1 MRIRIRYPLFAAF
14 LGVIGLLVILILLL
28 VSSGLR
34 RELGLMVRADL
45 ERQLALGEWVAQ
57 EVGLVDLD
65 LLAREITDH
74 IGYRVTF
81 IDSEGSVLGDSYV
94 EVGRL
99 SEVEN
104 HYDRPEVQGLLV
116 SGETVSFAERISET
130 VDQSLLYAARLIT
143 LDGSSVIM
151 RIAAPQTDI
160 EQAVSGVQRTVALY
174 GLLAMLFALAAAY
187 MVSIA
192 LTRPLVLLAKR
203 ARQLSKGDYTVR
215 VPDTKVTELQDVA
228 NAFRLLTAE
237 LQSQFTELG
246 HEREEMQT
254 LIDCMAEGVIA
265 LSEDARVVRMNRSAR
280 ALLELPDTPDC
291 APINS
296 VVSDNK
302 LRSVLEDSVIRPGNS
317 DEVEVNGRHLLV
329 SSRALDLGGAVTTL
343 LDISEIR
350 RLEQVRRDFVANA
363 SHELKTPLTSIRG
376 YAETLLDDDP
386 PEKLKLE
393 FLTSIRK
400 NTLRL
405 EHLVED
411 LLDLSKLESGGWTG
425 RRESV
430 DTKEV
435 AEEAWQQVVRDIEG
449 KGGISFDI
457 LGDLRVKGDR
467 EGLFHVFRNL
477 LENSIRHTDSGGSI
491 NVSMALTQDSMVEV
505 VISDDGD
512 GIPAESLPRIFERFY
527 RADSARARDFGG
539 TGLGLAIVRHLV
551 SEMGGEVVAESQLGQ
566 GTTVRF
572 TVPVE

>member
-14 LGVIGLLVILILLL
+14 LGVIGLLAILILLL

-116 SGETVSFAERISET
+116 GGETVSFAERISET

-237 LQSQFTELG
+237 LQSRFTELG

-376 YAETLLDDDP
+376 YVETLLDDDP

>member
-1 MRIRIRYPLFAAF
+1 MRIRIQRPLFAAF
-14 LGVIGLLVILILLL
+14 LGVIGLLVVLIVLL

-34 RELGLMVRADL
+34 
-45 ERQLALGEWVAQ
+45 
-57 EVGLVDLD
+57 VGL
-65 LLAREITDH
+65 A
-74 IGYRVTF
+74 
-81 IDSEGSVLGDSYV
+81 
-94 EVGRL
+94 
-99 SEVEN
+99 
-104 HYDRPEVQGLLV
+104 
-116 SGETVSFAERISET
+116 
-130 VDQSLLYAARLIT
+130 
-143 LDGSSVIM
+143 
-151 RIAAPQTDI
+151 
-160 EQAVSGVQRTVALY
+160 
-174 GLLAMLFALAAAY
+174 GLLAVLVALAAAY
-187 MVSIA
+187 MISIA
-192 LTRPLVLLAKR
+192 LTSPLVLLAKR
-203 ARQLSKGDYTVR
+203 ARQFSEGDYSVR
-215 VPDTKVTELQDVA
+215 VPDAKVTELQDVA
-228 NAFRLLTAE
+228 DAFNALTAE
-237 LQSQFTELG
+237 LQSRFTELG
-246 HEREEMQT
+246 HEREEAQT

-280 ALLELPDTPDC
+280 ALLELPDIPDLS
-291 APINS
+291 PISS
-296 VVSDNK
+296 VIGDNK
-302 LRSVLEDSVIRPGNS
+302 LRSIMEDSVIRPGNS

-329 SSRALDLGGAVTTL
+329 SSRALDPGGTVTTL

-376 YAETLLDDDP
+376 YAETLLDDDL
-386 PEKLKLE
+386 PEKLTLE

-400 NTLRL
+400 NSLRL

-411 LLDLSKLESGGWTG
+411 LLDLSKLESGEWTG

-435 AEEAWQQVVRDIEG
+435 AEEAWQVVRDIED
-449 KGGISFDI
+449 KDGIAFDI
-457 LGDLRVKGDR
+457 LGDFSVMGDR

-505 VISDDGD
+505 VISDDGE
-512 GIPAESLPRIFERFY
+512 GIPNESLPRIFERFY

-572 TVPVE
+572 TVPAG

>member
-1 MRIRIRYPLFAAF
+1 MRIRIQYPLFAAF
-14 LGVIGLLVILILLL
+14 LGVIGLLSVLIVLL
-28 VSSGLR
+28 VSSSLR
-34 RELGLMVRADL
+34 KELGLTVRADL
-45 ERQLALGEWVAQ
+45 ERQLALGEWVVQ
-57 EVGLVDLD
+57 EAGLVDLD
-65 LLAREITDH
+65 SLAREITDR

-81 IDSEGSVLGDSYV
+81 IDPEGSVLGDSYV
-94 EVGRL
+94 ELGRL
-99 SEVEN
+99 PEVEN
-104 HYDRPEVQGLLV
+104 HYDRPEVQDLLV
-116 SGETVSFAERISET
+116 SGETVSFAERTSET
-130 VDQSLLYAARLIT
+130 VAESLLYAARLIT

-160 EQAVSGVQRTVALY
+160 ERTVSGVQRTVALT

-187 MVSIA
+187 MISIA
-192 LTRPLVLLAKR
+192 LTKPLVLLAQR
-203 ARQLSKGDYTVR
+203 ARQFSKEDYTVR

-228 NAFRLLTAE
+228 DAFNLLTDE
-237 LQSQFTELG
+237 LQSRLTELG

-265 LSEDARVVRMNRSAR
+265 LSEDARVIRMNRSAR
-280 ALLELPDTPDC
+280 ALLELPDTPVF
-291 APINS
+291 APVNS

-302 LRSVLEDSVIRPGNS
+302 LRSILEDSVIRPGNS

-329 SSRALDLGGAVTTL
+329 SSRALDPGGAVTTL

-435 AEEAWQQVVRDIEG
+435 AQEAWQVVRDIED
-449 KGGISFDI
+449 KEEISFDI
-457 LGDLRVKGDR
+457 LGDLRVMGDR

-572 TVPVE
+572 TVPTE

>member
-1 MRIRIRYPLFAAF
+1 MRIRIQYPLFAAF
-14 LGVIGLLVILILLL
+14 LGVIGLLSVLIVLL
-28 VSSGLR
+28 VSSSLR
-34 RELGLMVRADL
+34 KELGLTVRADL
-45 ERQLALGEWVAQ
+45 ERQLALGEWVVQ
-57 EVGLVDLD
+57 EAGLVDLD
-65 LLAREITDH
+65 SLAREITDR

-81 IDSEGSVLGDSYV
+81 IDAEGSVLGDSYV
-94 EVGRL
+94 ELGRL
-99 SEVEN
+99 PEVEN
-104 HYDRPEVQGLLV
+104 HYDRPEVQDLLV
-116 SGETVSFAERISET
+116 SGETVSFAERTSET
-130 VDQSLLYAARLIT
+130 VAESFLYAARLIT

-160 EQAVSGVQRTVALY
+160 ERTVSGVQRTVALT

-187 MVSIA
+187 MISIA
-192 LTRPLVLLAKR
+192 LTKPLVLLAQR
-203 ARQLSKGDYTVR
+203 ARQFSKGDYTLR

-228 NAFRLLTAE
+228 DAFNLLTDE
-237 LQSQFTELG
+237 LQSRLTELG

-265 LSEDARVVRMNRSAR
+265 LSEDARVIRMNRSAR
-280 ALLELPDTPDC
+280 ALLELPDTPVF
-291 APINS
+291 APVNS

-302 LRSVLEDSVIRPGNS
+302 LRSILEDSVIRPGNS

-329 SSRALDLGGAVTTL
+329 SSRALDPGGAVTTL

-435 AEEAWQQVVRDIEG
+435 AQEAWQVVRDIEG
-449 KGGISFDI
+449 KEGISFDI
-457 LGDLRVKGDR
+457 LGDLRVMGDR

-572 TVPVE
+572 TVPTE

>member
-1 MRIRIRYPLFAAF
+1 MRIRIQYPLFAAF
-14 LGVIGLLVILILLL
+14 LGVIGLLSVLIVLL
-28 VSSGLR
+28 VSSSLR
-34 RELGLMVRADL
+34 KELGLTVRADL
-45 ERQLALGEWVAQ
+45 ERQLALGEWVVQ
-57 EVGLVDLD
+57 EAGLVDLD
-65 LLAREITDH
+65 SLAREITDR

-81 IDSEGSVLGDSYV
+81 IDPEGSVLGDSYV
-94 EVGRL
+94 ELGRL
-99 SEVEN
+99 PEVEN
-104 HYDRPEVQGLLV
+104 HYDRPEVQDLLV
-116 SGETVSFAERISET
+116 SGETVSFAERTSET
-130 VDQSLLYAARLIT
+130 VAEPLLYAARLIT

-160 EQAVSGVQRTVALY
+160 ERTVSGVQRTVALT

-187 MVSIA
+187 MISIA
-192 LTRPLVLLAKR
+192 LTKPLVLLAQR
-203 ARQLSKGDYTVR
+203 ARQFSKGDYTVR

-228 NAFRLLTAE
+228 DAFNLLTDE
-237 LQSQFTELG
+237 LQSRLTELG

-265 LSEDARVVRMNRSAR
+265 LSEDARVIRMNRSAR
-280 ALLELPDTPDC
+280 ALLELLDTPAF
-291 APINS
+291 APVSS

-302 LRSVLEDSVIRPGNS
+302 LRSILEDSVIRPGNS

-329 SSRALDLGGAVTTL
+329 SSRALDPGGAVTTL

-435 AEEAWQQVVRDIEG
+435 AQEAWQVVRDIEG
-449 KGGISFDI
+449 KEGISFDI
-457 LGDLRVKGDR
+457 LGDLRVMGDR

-491 NVSMALTQDSMVEV
+491 NVSMVLTQDSMVEV

-572 TVPVE
+572 TVPTE

>member
-1 MRIRIRYPLFAAF
+1 MRIRIQYPLFAAF
-14 LGVIGLLVILILLL
+14 LGVIGLLSVLIVLL
-28 VSSGLR
+28 VSSSLR
-34 RELGLMVRADL
+34 KELGLTVRADL
-45 ERQLALGEWVAQ
+45 ERQLALGEWVVQ
-57 EVGLVDLD
+57 EAGLVDLD
-65 LLAREITDH
+65 SLAREITDR

-81 IDSEGSVLGDSYV
+81 IDPEGSVLGDSYV
-94 EVGRL
+94 ELGRL
-99 SEVEN
+99 PEVEN
-104 HYDRPEVQGLLV
+104 HYDRPEVQDLLV
-116 SGETVSFAERISET
+116 SGETVSFAERTSET
-130 VDQSLLYAARLIT
+130 VAESLLYAARLIT

-160 EQAVSGVQRTVALY
+160 ERTVSGVQRTVALT

-187 MVSIA
+187 MISIA
-192 LTRPLVLLAKR
+192 LTKPLVLLAQR
-203 ARQLSKGDYTVR
+203 ARQFSKEDYTVR

-228 NAFRLLTAE
+228 DAFNLLTDE
-237 LQSQFTELG
+237 LQSRLTELG

-265 LSEDARVVRMNRSAR
+265 LSEDARVIRMNRSAR
-280 ALLELPDTPDC
+280 ALLELPDTPVF
-291 APINS
+291 APVNS

-302 LRSVLEDSVIRPGNS
+302 LRSILEDSVIRPGNS

-329 SSRALDLGGAVTTL
+329 SSRALDPGGAVTTL

-435 AEEAWQQVVRDIEG
+435 AQEAWQVVRDIEG
-449 KGGISFDI
+449 KEGISFDI
-457 LGDLRVKGDR
+457 LGDLRVMGDR

-572 TVPVE
+572 TVPTE

>member
-1 MRIRIRYPLFAAF
+1 MRIRIQYPLFAAF
-14 LGVIGLLVILILLL
+14 LGVIGLLSVLIVLL
-28 VSSGLR
+28 VSSSLR
-34 RELGLMVRADL
+34 KELGLTVRADL
-45 ERQLALGEWVAQ
+45 ERQLALGEWVVQ
-57 EVGLVDLD
+57 EAGLVDLD
-65 LLAREITDH
+65 SLAREITDR

-81 IDSEGSVLGDSYV
+81 IDPEGSVLGDSYV
-94 EVGRL
+94 ELGRL
-99 SEVEN
+99 PEVEN
-104 HYDRPEVQGLLV
+104 HYDRPEVQDLLV
-116 SGETVSFAERISET
+116 SGETVSFAERTSET
-130 VDQSLLYAARLIT
+130 VAESLLYAARLIT

-160 EQAVSGVQRTVALY
+160 ERTVSGVQRTVALT

-187 MVSIA
+187 MISIA
-192 LTRPLVLLAKR
+192 LTKPLVLLAQR
-203 ARQLSKGDYTVR
+203 ARQFSKGDYTVR

-228 NAFRLLTAE
+228 DAFNLLTDE
-237 LQSQFTELG
+237 LQSRLTELG
-246 HEREEMQT
+246 HEREEMQA

-265 LSEDARVVRMNRSAR
+265 LSEDARVIRMNRSAR
-280 ALLELPDTPDC
+280 ALLELPDTPVF
-291 APINS
+291 APVNS

-302 LRSVLEDSVIRPGNS
+302 LRSILEDSVIRPGNS

-329 SSRALDLGGAVTTL
+329 SSRALDPGGAVTTL

-435 AEEAWQQVVRDIEG
+435 AQEAWQVVRDIEG
-449 KGGISFDI
+449 KEGISFDI
-457 LGDLRVKGDR
+457 LGDLRVMGDR

-572 TVPVE
+572 TVPTE

>member
-116 SGETVSFAERISET
+116 GGETVSFAKRISET

-237 LQSQFTELG
+237 LQSRFTELG

-329 SSRALDLGGAVTTL
+329 SSRALDPGGTVTTL

-386 PEKLKLE
+386 PEKLTLE

>member
-1 MRIRIRYPLFAAF
+1 MRIRIQYPLFAAF
-14 LGVIGLLVILILLL
+14 LGVIGLLSVLIVLL
-28 VSSGLR
+28 VSSSLR
-34 RELGLMVRADL
+34 KELGLTVRADL
-45 ERQLALGEWVAQ
+45 ERQLALGEWVVQ
-57 EVGLVDLD
+57 EAGLVDLD
-65 LLAREITDH
+65 SLAREITDR

-81 IDSEGSVLGDSYV
+81 IDPEGSVLGDSYV
-94 EVGRL
+94 ELGRL
-99 SEVEN
+99 PEVEN
-104 HYDRPEVQGLLV
+104 HYDRPEVQDLLV
-116 SGETVSFAERISET
+116 SGETVSFAERTSET
-130 VDQSLLYAARLIT
+130 VAESLLYAARLIT

-160 EQAVSGVQRTVALY
+160 ERTVSGVQRTVALT

-187 MVSIA
+187 MISIA
-192 LTRPLVLLAKR
+192 LTKPLVLLAQR
-203 ARQLSKGDYTVR
+203 ARQFSKGDYTVR

-228 NAFRLLTAE
+228 DAFNLLTDE
-237 LQSQFTELG
+237 LQSRLTELG
-246 HEREEMQT
+246 HEREEMQA

-265 LSEDARVVRMNRSAR
+265 LSEDARVIRMNRSAR
-280 ALLELPDTPDC
+280 ALLELPDTPVF
-291 APINS
+291 APVNS

-302 LRSVLEDSVIRPGNS
+302 LRSILEDSVIRPGNS

-329 SSRALDLGGAVTTL
+329 SSRALDPGGAVTTL

-435 AEEAWQQVVRDIEG
+435 AQEAWQVVRDIED
-449 KGGISFDI
+449 KEEISFDI
-457 LGDLRVKGDR
+457 LGDLRVMGDR

-572 TVPVE
+572 TVPTE

>member
-228 NAFRLLTAE
+228 NAFRILTAE

-376 YAETLLDDDP
+376 YVETLLDDDP

>member
-1 MRIRIRYPLFAAF
+1 MRIRIQRPLFAAF
-14 LGVIGLLVILILLL
+14 LGVIGLLVVRIVLL

-34 RELGLMVRADL
+34 
-45 ERQLALGEWVAQ
+45 
-57 EVGLVDLD
+57 VGL
-65 LLAREITDH
+65 A
-74 IGYRVTF
+74 
-81 IDSEGSVLGDSYV
+81 
-94 EVGRL
+94 
-99 SEVEN
+99 
-104 HYDRPEVQGLLV
+104 
-116 SGETVSFAERISET
+116 
-130 VDQSLLYAARLIT
+130 
-143 LDGSSVIM
+143 
-151 RIAAPQTDI
+151 
-160 EQAVSGVQRTVALY
+160 
-174 GLLAMLFALAAAY
+174 GLLAVLVALAAAY
-187 MVSIA
+187 MISIA
-192 LTRPLVLLAKR
+192 LTSPLVLLAKR
-203 ARQLSKGDYTVR
+203 ARQFSEGDYSVR
-215 VPDTKVTELQDVA
+215 VPDAKVTELQDVA
-228 NAFRLLTAE
+228 DAFNALTTE
-237 LQSQFTELG
+237 LQSRFTELG
-246 HEREEMQT
+246 HEREETQT

-280 ALLELPDTPDC
+280 ALLELPDIPDLS
-291 APINS
+291 PISS
-296 VVSDNK
+296 VIGDNK
-302 LRSVLEDSVIRPGNS
+302 LRSIMEDSVIRPGNS

-329 SSRALDLGGAVTTL
+329 SSRALDPGGTVTTL

-376 YAETLLDDDP
+376 YAETLLDDDL
-386 PEKLKLE
+386 PEKLTLE

-400 NTLRL
+400 NSLRL

-435 AEEAWQQVVRDIEG
+435 AEEAWQVVRDIED
-449 KGGISFDI
+449 KDGIAFDI
-457 LGDLRVKGDR
+457 LGDFSVMGDR

-505 VISDDGD
+505 VISDDGE
-512 GIPAESLPRIFERFY
+512 GIPNESLPRIFERFY

-572 TVPVE
+572 TVPAG

>member
-14 LGVIGLLVILILLL
+14 LGVIGLLVILILMLA
-28 VSSGLR
+28 SSGLR

-116 SGETVSFAERISET
+116 GGETVSFAERTSET

-237 LQSQFTELG
+237 LQSRFTELG

-376 YAETLLDDDP
+376 YVETLLDDDP

>member
-116 SGETVSFAERISET
+116 GGETVSFAERISET

-143 LDGSSVIM
+143 LDGFSVIM

-237 LQSQFTELG
+237 LQSRFTELG

-317 DEVEVNGRHLLV
+317 DEVEVNGRHLLI

-376 YAETLLDDDP
+376 YVETLLDDDP

>member
-1 MRIRIRYPLFAAF
+1 
-14 LGVIGLLVILILLL
+14 
-28 VSSGLR
+28 
-34 RELGLMVRADL
+34 
-45 ERQLALGEWVAQ
+45 
-57 EVGLVDLD
+57 
-65 LLAREITDH
+65 
-74 IGYRVTF
+74 
-81 IDSEGSVLGDSYV
+81 
-94 EVGRL
+94 
-99 SEVEN
+99 
-104 HYDRPEVQGLLV
+104 
-116 SGETVSFAERISET
+116 
-130 VDQSLLYAARLIT
+130 
-143 LDGSSVIM
+143 
-151 RIAAPQTDI
+151 
-160 EQAVSGVQRTVALY
+160 
-174 GLLAMLFALAAAY
+174 
-187 MVSIA
+187 
-192 LTRPLVLLAKR
+192 
-203 ARQLSKGDYTVR
+203 
-215 VPDTKVTELQDVA
+215 
-228 NAFRLLTAE
+228 
-237 LQSQFTELG
+237 
-246 HEREEMQT
+246 
-254 LIDCMAEGVIA
+254 
-265 LSEDARVVRMNRSAR
+265 MNRSAR
-280 ALLELPDTPDC
+280 ALLELLDTPVF
-291 APINS
+291 APVNS

-302 LRSVLEDSVIRPGNS
+302 LRSILEDSVIRPGNS

-329 SSRALDLGGAVTTL
+329 SSRALDLGGVVTTL

-363 SHELKTPLTSIRG
+363 SHELKTP
-376 YAETLLDDDP
+376 
-386 PEKLKLE
+386 
-393 FLTSIRK
+393 LTSIRK

-505 VISDDGD
+505 LISDDGD

>member
-116 SGETVSFAERISET
+116 GGETVSFAERISET

-143 LDGSSVIM
+143 LDGFSVIM

-237 LQSQFTELG
+237 LQSRFTELG

-376 YAETLLDDDP
+376 YVETLLDDDP

-435 AEEAWQQVVRDIEG
+435 AEEAWQVVRDIEG

>member
-1 MRIRIRYPLFAAF
+1 MRIRIQYPLFAAF
-14 LGVIGLLVILILLL
+14 LGVIGLLSVLIVLL
-28 VSSGLR
+28 VSSSLR
-34 RELGLMVRADL
+34 KELGLTVRADL
-45 ERQLALGEWVAQ
+45 ERQLALGEWVVQ
-57 EVGLVDLD
+57 EAGLVDLD
-65 LLAREITDH
+65 SLAREITDR

-81 IDSEGSVLGDSYV
+81 IDPEGSVLGDSYV
-94 EVGRL
+94 ELGRL
-99 SEVEN
+99 PEVEN
-104 HYDRPEVQGLLV
+104 HYDRPEVQDLLV
-116 SGETVSFAERISET
+116 SGETVSFAERTSET
-130 VDQSLLYAARLIT
+130 VAESLLYAARLIT

-160 EQAVSGVQRTVALY
+160 ERTVSGVQRTVALT

-187 MVSIA
+187 MISIA
-192 LTRPLVLLAKR
+192 LTKPLVLLAQR
-203 ARQLSKGDYTVR
+203 ARQFSKGDYTVR

-228 NAFRLLTAE
+228 DAFNLLTDE
-237 LQSQFTELG
+237 LQSRLTELG

-265 LSEDARVVRMNRSAR
+265 LSEDARVIRMNRSAR
-280 ALLELPDTPDC
+280 ALLELLDTPAF
-291 APINS
+291 APVNS

-302 LRSVLEDSVIRPGNS
+302 LRSILEDSVIRPGNS

-329 SSRALDLGGAVTTL
+329 SSRALDPGGAVTTL

-435 AEEAWQQVVRDIEG
+435 AQEAWQVVRDIEG
-449 KGGISFDI
+449 KEGISFDI
-457 LGDLRVKGDR
+457 LGDLRVMGDR

-491 NVSMALTQDSMVEV
+491 NVSMVLTQDSMVEV

>member
-14 LGVIGLLVILILLL
+14 LGVIGLLVILILMLA
-28 VSSGLR
+28 SSGLR

-116 SGETVSFAERISET
+116 GGETVSFAERISET

-143 LDGSSVIM
+143 LDGFSVIM

-237 LQSQFTELG
+237 LQSRFTELG

-329 SSRALDLGGAVTTL
+329 SSRALDPGGTVTTL

-376 YAETLLDDDP
+376 YVETLLDDDP
-386 PEKLKLE
+386 PEKLTLE

-435 AEEAWQQVVRDIEG
+435 AEEAWQVVRDIED
-449 KGGISFDI
+449 KDGIAFDI
-457 LGDLRVKGDR
+457 LGDFSVMGDR

-505 VISDDGD
+505 VISDDGE

>member
-1 MRIRIRYPLFAAF
+1 MRIRIQYPLFAAF
-14 LGVIGLLVILILLL
+14 LGVIGLLSVLIVLP

-34 RELGLMVRADL
+34 KELGLTVRADL
-45 ERQLALGEWVAQ
+45 ERQLALGEWVVQ
-57 EVGLVDLD
+57 EAGLVDLD
-65 LLAREITDH
+65 SLAREITDR

-81 IDSEGSVLGDSYV
+81 IDPEGSVLGDSYV
-94 EVGRL
+94 ELGRL
-99 SEVEN
+99 PEVEN
-104 HYDRPEVQGLLV
+104 HYDRPEVQDLLV
-116 SGETVSFAERISET
+116 SGETVSFTERTSET
-130 VDQSLLYAARLIT
+130 VAEPLLYAARLIT

-160 EQAVSGVQRTVALY
+160 ERTVSGVQRTVALT

-187 MVSIA
+187 MISIA
-192 LTRPLVLLAKR
+192 LTKPLVLLAQR
-203 ARQLSKGDYTVR
+203 ARQFSKGDYTVR

-228 NAFRLLTAE
+228 DAFNLLTDE
-237 LQSQFTELG
+237 LQSRLTELG

-265 LSEDARVVRMNRSAR
+265 LSEDARVIRMNRSAR
-280 ALLELPDTPDC
+280 ALLELLDTPAF
-291 APINS
+291 APVSS

-302 LRSVLEDSVIRPGNS
+302 LRSILEDSVIRPGNS

-329 SSRALDLGGAVTTL
+329 SSRALDPGGAVTTL

-435 AEEAWQQVVRDIEG
+435 AQEAWQVVRDIEG
-449 KGGISFDI
+449 KEGISFDI
-457 LGDLRVKGDR
+457 LGDLRVMGDR

-566 GTTVRF
+566 GTTVQF
-572 TVPVE
+572 TVPTE

>member
-1 MRIRIRYPLFAAF
+1 MRIRIQRPLFAAF
-14 LGVIGLLVILILLL
+14 LGVIGLLVVLIVLL

-34 RELGLMVRADL
+34 
-45 ERQLALGEWVAQ
+45 
-57 EVGLVDLD
+57 VGL
-65 LLAREITDH
+65 A
-74 IGYRVTF
+74 
-81 IDSEGSVLGDSYV
+81 
-94 EVGRL
+94 
-99 SEVEN
+99 
-104 HYDRPEVQGLLV
+104 
-116 SGETVSFAERISET
+116 
-130 VDQSLLYAARLIT
+130 
-143 LDGSSVIM
+143 
-151 RIAAPQTDI
+151 
-160 EQAVSGVQRTVALY
+160 
-174 GLLAMLFALAAAY
+174 GLLAVLVALAAAY
-187 MVSIA
+187 MISIA
-192 LTRPLVLLAKR
+192 LTSPLVLLAKR
-203 ARQLSKGDYTVR
+203 ARQFSEGDYSVR
-215 VPDTKVTELQDVA
+215 VPDAKVTELQDVA
-228 NAFRLLTAE
+228 DAFNALTTE
-237 LQSQFTELG
+237 LQSRFTELG
-246 HEREEMQT
+246 HEREETQT

-265 LSEDARVVRMNRSAR
+265 LSEDARVVRMNRSAC
-280 ALLELPDTPDC
+280 ALLELPDIPDLS
-291 APINS
+291 PISS
-296 VVSDNK
+296 VVGDNQ
-302 LRSVLEDSVIRPGNS
+302 LRSIMEDSVIRPGNS
-317 DEVEVNGRHLLV
+317 YELEVNGRHLLV
-329 SSRALDLGGAVTTL
+329 SSRALDPGGTVTTL

-376 YAETLLDDDP
+376 YAETLLDDDL
-386 PEKLKLE
+386 PEKLTLE

-400 NTLRL
+400 NSLRL

-435 AEEAWQQVVRDIEG
+435 AEEAWQVVRDIG
-449 KGGISFDI
+449 DKDGIAFDI
-457 LGDLRVKGDR
+457 LGDFGVMGDR

-505 VISDDGD
+505 VISDDGE

-572 TVPVE
+572 TVPAG

>member
-1 MRIRIRYPLFAAF
+1 MRIRIQYPLFAAF
-14 LGVIGLLVILILLL
+14 LGVIGLLSVLIVLL
-28 VSSGLR
+28 VSSSLR
-34 RELGLMVRADL
+34 KELGLTVRADL
-45 ERQLALGEWVAQ
+45 ERQLALGEWVVQ
-57 EVGLVDLD
+57 EAGLVDLD
-65 LLAREITDH
+65 SLAREITDR

-81 IDSEGSVLGDSYV
+81 IDAEGSVLGDSYV
-94 EVGRL
+94 ELGRL
-99 SEVEN
+99 PEVEN
-104 HYDRPEVQGLLV
+104 HYDRPEVQDLLV
-116 SGETVSFAERISET
+116 SGETVSFAERTSET
-130 VDQSLLYAARLIT
+130 VAESLLYAARLIT

-160 EQAVSGVQRTVALY
+160 ERTVSGVQRTVALT

-187 MVSIA
+187 MISIA
-192 LTRPLVLLAKR
+192 LTKPLVLLAQR
-203 ARQLSKGDYTVR
+203 ARQFSKEDYTVR

-228 NAFRLLTAE
+228 DAFNLLTDE
-237 LQSQFTELG
+237 LQSRLTELG

-265 LSEDARVVRMNRSAR
+265 LSEDARVIRMNRSAR
-280 ALLELPDTPDC
+280 ALLELLDTPAF
-291 APINS
+291 APVNS

-302 LRSVLEDSVIRPGNS
+302 LRSILEDSVIRPGNS

-329 SSRALDLGGAVTTL
+329 SSRALDPGGAVTTL

-435 AEEAWQQVVRDIEG
+435 AQEAWQVVRDIEG
-449 KGGISFDI
+449 KEGISFDI
-457 LGDLRVKGDR
+457 LGDLRVMGDR

-572 TVPVE
+572 TVPTE

>member
-1 MRIRIRYPLFAAF
+1 MRIRIQYPLFAAF
-14 LGVIGLLVILILLL
+14 LGVIGLLSVLIVLL
-28 VSSGLR
+28 VSSSLR
-34 RELGLMVRADL
+34 KELGLTVRADL
-45 ERQLALGEWVAQ
+45 ERQLALGEWVVQ
-57 EVGLVDLD
+57 EAGLVDLD
-65 LLAREITDH
+65 SLAREITDR

-81 IDSEGSVLGDSYV
+81 IDPEGSVLGDSYV
-94 EVGRL
+94 ELGRL
-99 SEVEN
+99 PEVEN
-104 HYDRPEVQGLLV
+104 HYDRPEVQGVLV
-116 SGETVSFAERISET
+116 GGETVSFAERISET

-160 EQAVSGVQRTVALY
+160 ERTVSGVQRTVALT

-187 MVSIA
+187 MISIA
-192 LTRPLVLLAKR
+192 LTKPLVLLAQR
-203 ARQLSKGDYTVR
+203 ARQFSKGDYTVR

-228 NAFRLLTAE
+228 DAFNLLTDE
-237 LQSQFTELG
+237 LQSRLTELG

-265 LSEDARVVRMNRSAR
+265 LSEDARVIRMNRSAR
-280 ALLELPDTPDC
+280 ALLELLDTPAF
-291 APINS
+291 APVNS

-302 LRSVLEDSVIRPGNS
+302 LRSILEDSVIRPGNS

-329 SSRALDLGGAVTTL
+329 SSRALDPGGAVTTL

-435 AEEAWQQVVRDIEG
+435 AQEAWQVVRDIEG
-449 KGGISFDI
+449 KEGISFDI
-457 LGDLRVKGDR
+457 LGDLRVMGDR

-572 TVPVE
+572 TVPTE

>member
-1 MRIRIRYPLFAAF
+1 MRIRIQYPLFAAF
-14 LGVIGLLVILILLL
+14 LGVIGLLSVLIVLL
-28 VSSGLR
+28 VSSSLR
-34 RELGLMVRADL
+34 KELGLTVRADL
-45 ERQLALGEWVAQ
+45 ERQLALGEWVVQ
-57 EVGLVDLD
+57 EAGLVDLD
-65 LLAREITDH
+65 SLAREITDR

-81 IDSEGSVLGDSYV
+81 IDPEGSVLGDSYV
-94 EVGRL
+94 ELGRL
-99 SEVEN
+99 PEVEN
-104 HYDRPEVQGLLV
+104 HYDRPEVQDLLV
-116 SGETVSFAERISET
+116 SGETVSFAERTSET
-130 VDQSLLYAARLIT
+130 VAESLLYAARLIT

-160 EQAVSGVQRTVALY
+160 ERTVSGVQRTVALT

-187 MVSIA
+187 MISIA
-192 LTRPLVLLAKR
+192 LTKPLVLLAQR
-203 ARQLSKGDYTVR
+203 ARQFSKGDYTVR

-228 NAFRLLTAE
+228 DAFNLLTDE
-237 LQSQFTELG
+237 LQSRLTELG

-265 LSEDARVVRMNRSAR
+265 LSEDARVIRMNRSAR
-280 ALLELPDTPDC
+280 ALLELLDTPAF
-291 APINS
+291 APVNS

-302 LRSVLEDSVIRPGNS
+302 LRSILEDSVIRPGNS

-329 SSRALDLGGAVTTL
+329 SSRALDPGGAVTTL

-435 AEEAWQQVVRDIEG
+435 AQEAWQVVRDIEG
-449 KGGISFDI
+449 KEGISFDI
-457 LGDLRVKGDR
+457 LGDLRVMGDR

-572 TVPVE
+572 TVPTE

>member
-1 MRIRIRYPLFAAF
+1 MRIRIQYPLFAAF
-14 LGVIGLLVILILLL
+14 LGVIGLLSVLIVLP

-34 RELGLMVRADL
+34 KELGLTVRADL
-45 ERQLALGEWVAQ
+45 ERQLALGEWVVQ
-57 EVGLVDLD
+57 EAGLVDLD
-65 LLAREITDH
+65 SLAREITDR

-81 IDSEGSVLGDSYV
+81 IDPEGSVLGDSYV
-94 EVGRL
+94 ELGRL
-99 SEVEN
+99 PEVEN
-104 HYDRPEVQGLLV
+104 HYDRPEVQDLLV
-116 SGETVSFAERISET
+116 SGETVSFAERTSET
-130 VDQSLLYAARLIT
+130 VAESLLYAARLIT

-160 EQAVSGVQRTVALY
+160 ERTVSGVQRTVALT

-187 MVSIA
+187 MISIA
-192 LTRPLVLLAKR
+192 LTKPLVLLAQR
-203 ARQLSKGDYTVR
+203 ARQFSKGDYTVR

-228 NAFRLLTAE
+228 DAFNLLTDE
-237 LQSQFTELG
+237 LQSRLTELG

-265 LSEDARVVRMNRSAR
+265 LSEDARVIRMNRSAR
-280 ALLELPDTPDC
+280 ALLELLDTPVF
-291 APINS
+291 APVNS

-302 LRSVLEDSVIRPGNS
+302 LRSILEDSVIRPGNS

-376 YAETLLDDDP
+376 YVETLLDDDP

>member
-302 LRSVLEDSVIRPGNS
+302 LRSVLEDAVIRPGNS

-376 YAETLLDDDP
+376 YVETLLDDDP

>member
-116 SGETVSFAERISET
+116 GGETVSFAERISET

-228 NAFRLLTAE
+228 NAFRVLTAE
-237 LQSQFTELG
+237 LQSRFTELG

-302 LRSVLEDSVIRPGNS
+302 LRSVLEDAVIRPGNS

-376 YAETLLDDDP
+376 YVETLLDDDP

>member
-1 MRIRIRYPLFAAF
+1 MRIRIQYPLFAAF
-14 LGVIGLLVILILLL
+14 LGVIGLLLVLIVLL

-34 RELGLMVRADL
+34 RELGLTVREDL
-45 ERQLALGEWVAQ
+45 ERQLALGEWVVQ
-57 EVGLVDLD
+57 EAGLVDLD
-65 LLAREITDH
+65 SLAREITDR

-81 IDSEGSVLGDSYV
+81 IDPEGGVLGDSYV
-94 EVGRL
+94 ELGRL
-99 SEVEN
+99 PEVEN
-104 HYDRPEVQGLLV
+104 HYDRPEVQGVLV
-116 SGETVSFAERISET
+116 GGETVSFAERTSET
-130 VDQSLLYAARLIT
+130 VAEPLLYAARLIT

-160 EQAVSGVQRTVALY
+160 ERTVSGVQRTVALT

-187 MVSIA
+187 MISIA
-192 LTRPLVLLAKR
+192 LTKPLVLLAKR
-203 ARQLSKGDYTVR
+203 ARQFSKGDYTVR

-228 NAFRLLTAE
+228 DAFNLLTDE
-237 LQSQFTELG
+237 LQSRLTELG

-265 LSEDARVVRMNRSAR
+265 LSEDARVIRMNRSAR
-280 ALLELPDTPDC
+280 ELLELPDTPDF

-329 SSRALDLGGAVTTL
+329 SSRALDPGGAVTTL

-430 DTKEV
+430 DTKDV
-435 AEEAWQQVVRDIEG
+435 AQEAWQVVRDIEG
-449 KGGISFDI
+449 KEGISFDI
-457 LGDLRVKGDR
+457 LGDLRVMGDR

-572 TVPVE
+572 TVPTE

>member
-1 MRIRIRYPLFAAF
+1 MRIRIQHPLFAAF
-14 LGVIGLLVILILLL
+14 LGVIGLLLVLIMLL
-28 VSSGLR
+28 VSSGFR
-34 RELGLMVRADL
+34 
-45 ERQLALGEWVAQ
+45 
-57 EVGLVDLD
+57 VGL
-65 LLAREITDH
+65 A
-74 IGYRVTF
+74 
-81 IDSEGSVLGDSYV
+81 
-94 EVGRL
+94 
-99 SEVEN
+99 
-104 HYDRPEVQGLLV
+104 
-116 SGETVSFAERISET
+116 
-130 VDQSLLYAARLIT
+130 
-143 LDGSSVIM
+143 
-151 RIAAPQTDI
+151 
-160 EQAVSGVQRTVALY
+160 
-174 GLLAMLFALAAAY
+174 GLLAMLVALAAAY
-187 MVSIA
+187 MISIA
-192 LTRPLVLLAKR
+192 LTSPLVLLAKR
-203 ARQLSKGDYTVR
+203 ARQFSKGDYSVR
-215 VPDTKVTELQDVA
+215 VPDAKVTELQDVA
-228 NAFRLLTAE
+228 DAFNALTAE
-237 LQSQFTELG
+237 LQSRFTELG
-246 HEREEMQT
+246 HEREETQT

-280 ALLELPDTPDC
+280 ALLELPDIPDLS
-291 APINS
+291 PISS
-296 VVSDNK
+296 VVGDNK
-302 LRSVLEDSVIRPGNS
+302 LRSIMEDSVIRPGNS

-329 SSRALDLGGAVTTL
+329 SSRALDPGGTVTTL

-376 YAETLLDDDP
+376 YVETLLDDDP

-393 FLTSIRK
+393 FLISIRK

-435 AEEAWQQVVRDIEG
+435 AEEAWQVVRGIED
-449 KGGISFDI
+449 KDGIAFDI
-457 LGDLRVKGDR
+457 LGDFSVIGDR

-505 VISDDGD
+505 GISDDGE

>member
-1 MRIRIRYPLFAAF
+1 MRIRIQRPLFAAF
-14 LGVIGLLVILILLL
+14 LGVIGLLVVLIVLL

-34 RELGLMVRADL
+34 
-45 ERQLALGEWVAQ
+45 
-57 EVGLVDLD
+57 VGL
-65 LLAREITDH
+65 A
-74 IGYRVTF
+74 
-81 IDSEGSVLGDSYV
+81 
-94 EVGRL
+94 
-99 SEVEN
+99 
-104 HYDRPEVQGLLV
+104 
-116 SGETVSFAERISET
+116 
-130 VDQSLLYAARLIT
+130 
-143 LDGSSVIM
+143 
-151 RIAAPQTDI
+151 
-160 EQAVSGVQRTVALY
+160 
-174 GLLAMLFALAAAY
+174 GLLAVLVALAAAY
-187 MVSIA
+187 MISIA
-192 LTRPLVLLAKR
+192 LTSPLVLLAKR
-203 ARQLSKGDYTVR
+203 ARQFSEGDYSVR
-215 VPDTKVTELQDVA
+215 VPDAKVTELQDVA
-228 NAFRLLTAE
+228 DAFNALTTE
-237 LQSQFTELG
+237 LQSRFTELG
-246 HEREEMQT
+246 HEREETQT

-280 ALLELPDTPDC
+280 ALLELPDIPDLS
-291 APINS
+291 PISS
-296 VVSDNK
+296 VIGDNK
-302 LRSVLEDSVIRPGNS
+302 LRSIMEDSVIRPGNS

-329 SSRALDLGGAVTTL
+329 SSRALDPGGTVTTL

-386 PEKLKLE
+386 PEKLTLE

-400 NTLRL
+400 NSLRL

-435 AEEAWQQVVRDIEG
+435 AEEAWQVVRDIED
-449 KGGISFDI
+449 KDGIAFDI
-457 LGDLRVKGDR
+457 LGDFSVMGDR

-505 VISDDGD
+505 VISDDGE
-512 GIPAESLPRIFERFY
+512 GIPNESLPRIFERFY

-572 TVPVE
+572 TVPAG

>member
-14 LGVIGLLVILILLL
+14 LGVIGLLVILILMLA
-28 VSSGLR
+28 SSGLR

-116 SGETVSFAERISET
+116 GGETVSFAERISET

-143 LDGSSVIM
+143 LDGFSVIM

-237 LQSQFTELG
+237 LQSRFTELG

-317 DEVEVNGRHLLV
+317 DEVEVNGRHLLI

>member
-1 MRIRIRYPLFAAF
+1 MRIRIQYPLFAAF
-14 LGVIGLLVILILLL
+14 LGVIGLLSVLIVLL
-28 VSSGLR
+28 VSSSLR
-34 RELGLMVRADL
+34 KELGLTVRADL
-45 ERQLALGEWVAQ
+45 ERQLALGEWVVQ
-57 EVGLVDLD
+57 EAGLVDLD
-65 LLAREITDH
+65 SLAREITDR

-81 IDSEGSVLGDSYV
+81 IDAEGSVLGDSYV
-94 EVGRL
+94 ELGRL
-99 SEVEN
+99 PEVEN
-104 HYDRPEVQGLLV
+104 HYDRPEVQDLLV
-116 SGETVSFAERISET
+116 SGETVSFAERTSET
-130 VDQSLLYAARLIT
+130 VAESLLYAARLIT

-160 EQAVSGVQRTVALY
+160 ERTVSGVQRTVALT

-187 MVSIA
+187 MISIA
-192 LTRPLVLLAKR
+192 LTKTLVLLAQR
-203 ARQLSKGDYTVR
+203 ARQFSKGDYTVR

-228 NAFRLLTAE
+228 DAFNLLTDE
-237 LQSQFTELG
+237 LQSRLTELG

-265 LSEDARVVRMNRSAR
+265 LSEDARVIRMNRSAR
-280 ALLELPDTPDC
+280 ALLELLDTPAF
-291 APINS
+291 APVNS

-302 LRSVLEDSVIRPGNS
+302 LRSILEDSVIRPGNS

-329 SSRALDLGGAVTTL
+329 SSRALDPGGAVTTL

-435 AEEAWQQVVRDIEG
+435 AQEAWQVVRDIEG
-449 KGGISFDI
+449 KEGISFDI
-457 LGDLRVKGDR
+457 LGDLRVMGDR

-572 TVPVE
+572 TVPTE

>member
-1 MRIRIRYPLFAAF
+1 MRIRIQYPLFAAF
-14 LGVIGLLVILILLL
+14 LGVIGLLSVLILLL

-34 RELGLMVRADL
+34 KELGLTVRADL
-45 ERQLALGEWVAQ
+45 ERQLALGEWVVQ
-57 EVGLVDLD
+57 EAGLVDLD
-65 LLAREITDH
+65 SLAREITDR

-81 IDSEGSVLGDSYV
+81 IDPEGSVLGDSYV
-94 EVGRL
+94 ELGRL
-99 SEVEN
+99 PEVEN
-104 HYDRPEVQGLLV
+104 HYDRPEVQDLLV
-116 SGETVSFAERISET
+116 SGETVSFTERTSET
-130 VDQSLLYAARLIT
+130 VAEPLLYAARLIT

-151 RIAAPQTDI
+151 RIAARQTDI
-160 EQAVSGVQRTVALY
+160 ERTVSGVQRTVALT

-187 MVSIA
+187 MISIA
-192 LTRPLVLLAKR
+192 LTKPLVLLAQR
-203 ARQLSKGDYTVR
+203 ARQFSKGDYTVR

-228 NAFRLLTAE
+228 DAFNLLTDE
-237 LQSQFTELG
+237 LQSRLTELG

-265 LSEDARVVRMNRSAR
+265 LSEDARVIRMNRSAR
-280 ALLELPDTPDC
+280 ALLELLDTPAF
-291 APINS
+291 APVNS

-302 LRSVLEDSVIRPGNS
+302 LRSILEDSVIRPGNS

-329 SSRALDLGGAVTTL
+329 SSRALDPGGAVTTL

-435 AEEAWQQVVRDIEG
+435 AQEAWQVVRDIEG
-449 KGGISFDI
+449 KEGISFDI
-457 LGDLRVKGDR
+457 LGDLRVMGDR

-572 TVPVE
+572 TVPTE

>member
-1 MRIRIRYPLFAAF
+1 MRIRIQYPLFAAF
-14 LGVIGLLVILILLL
+14 LGVIGLLSVLIVLL
-28 VSSGLR
+28 VSSSLR
-34 RELGLMVRADL
+34 KELGLTVRADL
-45 ERQLALGEWVAQ
+45 ERQLALGEWVVQ
-57 EVGLVDLD
+57 EAGLVDLD
-65 LLAREITDH
+65 SLAREITDR

-81 IDSEGSVLGDSYV
+81 IDPEGSVLGDSYV
-94 EVGRL
+94 ELGRL
-99 SEVEN
+99 PEVEN
-104 HYDRPEVQGLLV
+104 HYDRPEVQDLLV
-116 SGETVSFAERISET
+116 SGETVSFAERTSET
-130 VDQSLLYAARLIT
+130 VAESLLYAARLIT

-151 RIAAPQTDI
+151 RIAARQTDI
-160 EQAVSGVQRTVALY
+160 ERTVSGVQRTVALT

-187 MVSIA
+187 MISIA
-192 LTRPLVLLAKR
+192 LTKPLVLLAQR
-203 ARQLSKGDYTVR
+203 ARQFSKEDYTVR

-228 NAFRLLTAE
+228 DAFNLLTDE
-237 LQSQFTELG
+237 LQSRLTELG

-265 LSEDARVVRMNRSAR
+265 LSEDARVIRMNRSAR
-280 ALLELPDTPDC
+280 ALLELLDTPAF
-291 APINS
+291 APVNS

-302 LRSVLEDSVIRPGNS
+302 LRSILEDSVIRPGNS

-329 SSRALDLGGAVTTL
+329 SSRALDPGGAVTTL

-430 DTKEV
+430 DSTEV
-435 AEEAWQQVVRDIEG
+435 AQEAWQVVRDIEG
-449 KGGISFDI
+449 KEGLSFDI
-457 LGDLRVKGDR
+457 LGDLRVMGDR

-572 TVPVE
+572 TVPTE

>member
-1 MRIRIRYPLFAAF
+1 MRIRIQRPLFAAF
-14 LGVIGLLVILILLL
+14 LGVIGLLVVLIVLL

-34 RELGLMVRADL
+34 
-45 ERQLALGEWVAQ
+45 
-57 EVGLVDLD
+57 VGL
-65 LLAREITDH
+65 A
-74 IGYRVTF
+74 
-81 IDSEGSVLGDSYV
+81 
-94 EVGRL
+94 
-99 SEVEN
+99 
-104 HYDRPEVQGLLV
+104 
-116 SGETVSFAERISET
+116 
-130 VDQSLLYAARLIT
+130 
-143 LDGSSVIM
+143 
-151 RIAAPQTDI
+151 
-160 EQAVSGVQRTVALY
+160 
-174 GLLAMLFALAAAY
+174 GLLAVLVALAAAY
-187 MVSIA
+187 MISIA
-192 LTRPLVLLAKR
+192 LTSPLVLLAKR
-203 ARQLSKGDYTVR
+203 ARQFSEGDYSVR
-215 VPDTKVTELQDVA
+215 VPDAKVTELQDVA
-228 NAFRLLTAE
+228 DAFNALTAE
-237 LQSQFTELG
+237 LQSRFTELG
-246 HEREEMQT
+246 HEREEAQT

-280 ALLELPDTPDC
+280 ALLELPDIPDLS
-291 APINS
+291 PISS
-296 VVSDNK
+296 VIGDNK
-302 LRSVLEDSVIRPGNS
+302 LRSIMEDSVIRPGNS

-329 SSRALDLGGAVTTL
+329 SSRALDPGGTVTTL

-376 YAETLLDDDP
+376 YAETLLDDDL
-386 PEKLKLE
+386 PEKLTLE

-400 NTLRL
+400 NSLRL

-435 AEEAWQQVVRDIEG
+435 AEEAWQVVRDIED
-449 KGGISFDI
+449 KDGIAFDI
-457 LGDLRVKGDR
+457 LGDFSVMGDR

-505 VISDDGD
+505 VISDDGE
-512 GIPAESLPRIFERFY
+512 GIPNESLPRIFERFY

-572 TVPVE
+572 TVPAG

>member
-1 MRIRIRYPLFAAF
+1 MRIRIQYPLFAGF
-14 LGVIGLLVILILLL
+14 LGVTGLLL
-28 VSSGLR
+28 VLIALLVSRGLR
-34 RELGLMVRADL
+34 SELDLTFRADL
-45 ERQLALGEWVAQ
+45 ERQLALGEWIVR
-57 EVGLVDLD
+57 ESGSVDPD
-65 LLAREITDH
+65 SLAREITNR

-81 IDSEGSVLGDSYV
+81 IDPEGTVLGDSYV
-94 EVGRL
+94 ERGQL
-99 SEVEN
+99 FQVEN
-104 HYDRPEVQGLLV
+104 HFDRPEVQGVLV
-116 SGETVSFAERISET
+116 DGEAVSFAERTSET
-130 VDQSLLYAARLIT
+130 VDQPLLYAAQLT
-143 LDGSSVIM
+143 SLNGAPVVL
-151 RIAAPQTDI
+151 RIAALQTDI
-160 EQAVSGVQRTVALY
+160 ARAVSGVQRTIF
-174 GLLAMLFALAAAY
+174 LAGIIATLFSLVAAY
-187 MVSIA
+187 VISIA

-203 ARQLSKGDYTVR
+203 AREFSRGDYAAR
-215 VPDTKVTELQDVA
+215 VQDAKVTELQDVA
-228 NAFRLLTAE
+228 DAFNTLTDE
-237 LQSQFTELG
+237 LQARLSELG

-265 LSEDARVVRMNRSAR
+265 LSADAKVLRMNRSAR
-280 ALLELPDTPDC
+280 ALLELPDTLDF
-291 APINS
+291 APVDSI
-296 VVSDNK
+296 VRDHK
-302 LRSVLEDSVIRPGNS
+302 LRSILEDAVIRPGNS
-317 DEVEVNGRHLLV
+317 EEVEVNGRHLLV
-329 SSRALDLGGAVTTL
+329 SSRALDPGGAVTTL

-425 RRESV
+425 RRELV
-430 DTKEV
+430 DTKGV
-435 AEEAWQQVVRDIEG
+435 AEEAWQVVREIED
-449 KGGISFDI
+449 KDGIAFDI
-457 LGDLRVKGDR
+457 LGNFSVMGDR

-505 VISDDGD
+505 VISDDGE

-551 SEMGGEVVAESQLGQ
+551 SEMGGEVAAESQLGQ

-572 TVPVE
+572 TVPAG

>member
-1 MRIRIRYPLFAAF
+1 MRIRIQYPLFAAF
-14 LGVIGLLVILILLL
+14 LGVIGLLSVLIVLL

-34 RELGLMVRADL
+34 KELGLTVRADL
-45 ERQLALGEWVAQ
+45 ERQLALGEWVVQ
-57 EVGLVDLD
+57 EAGLVDLD
-65 LLAREITDH
+65 SLAREIMDR

-81 IDSEGSVLGDSYV
+81 IDPEGSVLGDSYV
-94 EVGRL
+94 ELGRL
-99 SEVEN
+99 PEVEN
-104 HYDRPEVQGLLV
+104 HYDRPEVQGVLV
-116 SGETVSFAERISET
+116 GGETVSFAERISET

-237 LQSQFTELG
+237 LQSRFTELG

-329 SSRALDLGGAVTTL
+329 SSRALDPGGAVTTL

-527 RADSARARDFGG
+527 RADSARTRDFGG